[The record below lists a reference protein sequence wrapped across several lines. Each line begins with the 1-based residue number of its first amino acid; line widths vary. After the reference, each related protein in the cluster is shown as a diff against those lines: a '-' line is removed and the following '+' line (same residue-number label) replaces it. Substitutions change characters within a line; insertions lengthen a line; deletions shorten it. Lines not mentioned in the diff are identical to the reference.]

1 MPRKIL
7 AIFCVFLMLLFH
19 YGRMINYW
27 GCEMIH
33 VTNSTTTCDCE
44 KQSKDAN
51 ADAQQSSTQKTA
63 KDKTEDLFADNKN
76 LNTAYSFVI
85 KINSLKDKSVLN
97 LSPGFN
103 SKIFQPP
110 RL

>member
-27 GCEMIH
+27 GCEIIH
-33 VTNSTTTCDCE
+33 ITNTTTTCDCE
-44 KQSKDAN
+44 KQSKDTN
-51 ADAQQSSTQKTA
+51 NEAQQSYPQKTA
-63 KDKTEDLFADNKN
+63 KDKTEDLFSDNKN
-76 LNTAYSFVI
+76 LNEVYTFTK
-85 KINSLKDKSVLN
+85 KINSLRDKSVSN
-97 LSPGFN
+97 LSAGFN

-110 RL
+110 RS